1 MLPERERE
9 DEPSHEQKREEDLV
23 VSPILDAMRERRSI
37 GKLTGDVSDAELRA
51 IVDAAL
57 CAPNHKL
64 TAPWR
69 FTALRGDARARLG
82 ALFAELAEPVA
93 PSDPVERGTFLAKEA
108 RKPMRAPLLLAIS
121 TRTVA
126 DPVIAAE
133 DFAAT
138 AAATQNALLAAQS
151 LGLGAIW
158 RTGATAYRSEV
169 LAFLGLDPTD
179 RLVALVYLGRP
190 AMEPPKER
198 PRDVDAVLRV
208 IE

>member
-1 MLPERERE
+1 
-9 DEPSHEQKREEDLV
+9 
-23 VSPILDAMRERRSI
+23 MRDRRSI
-37 GKLTGDVSDAELRA
+37 GKVTSDISDTELRA
-51 IVDAAL
+51 LVDAAL

-69 FTALRGDARARLG
+69 FTAVRGDARVRLG
-82 ALFAELAEPVA
+82 ALFAQIAEPFA
-93 PSDPVERGTFLAKEA
+93 PSDSVERETFLAKEA

-126 DPVIAAE
+126 DPIVAAE

-138 AAATQNALLAAQS
+138 AAATQNVLLAAHAM
-151 LGLGAIW
+151 GLGAIW

-198 PRDVDAVLRV
+198 ARDVGAVLRV
-208 IE
+208 ME

>member
-1 MLPERERE
+1 M
-9 DEPSHEQKREEDLV
+9 
-23 VSPILDAMRERRSI
+23 SPILDAMRERRSI
-37 GKLTGDVSDAELRA
+37 GKLNGDVSDTELRA
-51 IVDAAL
+51 LVGAAL

-69 FTALRGDARARLG
+69 FTAIRGDARGRLG
-82 ALFAELAEPVA
+82 ALFAKLAEPNA
-93 PSDPVERGTFLAKEA
+93 PTDPVERETFLAKEA

-121 TRTVA
+121 THTAA
-126 DPVIAAE
+126 DQIVAAE

-138 AAATQNALLAAQS
+138 AAATQNVLLAAQA

-169 LAFLGLDPTD
+169 LRFLGLDPTD
-179 RLVALVYLGRP
+179 RLVAIVYLGRP

-198 PRDVDAVLRV
+198 PHDVDAVLRV
-208 IE
+208 ME